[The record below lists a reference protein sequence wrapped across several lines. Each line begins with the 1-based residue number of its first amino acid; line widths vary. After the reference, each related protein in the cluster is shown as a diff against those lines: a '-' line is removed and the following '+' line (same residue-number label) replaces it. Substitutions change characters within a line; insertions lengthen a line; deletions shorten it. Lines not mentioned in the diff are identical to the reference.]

1 MSHVA
6 VENAHGLDQQLA
18 ALDLNSAAEGQG
30 GGGTGRRYIPPHL
43 RNKEASK
50 NGNAYASGRQSGYSV
65 APVRS
70 FSPKQYPQTWYPER
84 NHRHRSNYTKGWN
97 DCRTGYPSCGSQEL
111 SFYQAYRGGWPDR
124 RASPTHT
131 DCSVTTD
138 ANDDT
143 ASVLSWADRCDSP
156 GWDGGRSNGFV
167 NGYHDGR
174 DNRMNGDRSFG
185 GRGPSRS
192 DRGGRGFGYDN
203 KDGGGWNS
211 GKDNRDAYTSFGGRS
226 DRGKSSFFN
235 DRGSGSRGRYER
247 PGFGTRD
254 GGGNSRWVEDS
265 RDEEDWSKPTSPN
278 ERLEHEL
285 FSGSNT
291 GINFEKYDD
300 IPVEATGSSCPPHI
314 ESFHDVDMGEII
326 MGNITLSR
334 YTRPTPVQKH
344 AIPII
349 KAKRDLMA
357 CAQTG
362 SGKTA
367 AFLLPVL
374 SQIYSDGPGEAL
386 QAVKASSQE
395 NGKYGRRK
403 QYPISLVLAPTREL
417 ALQIYDE
424 ARKFAYR
431 SKVRPCVV
439 YGGADIGQQIRDLER
454 GCHLLVATP
463 GRLVDMMERG
473 KIGLDYCNYLVL
485 DEADRMLDMG
495 FEPQIRRIVEQDTMP
510 PKGLRQTMMFS
521 ATFPK
526 EIQILARDFLEEYIF
541 LAVGRVGS
549 TSENITQKVVWVE
562 ESDKRSFL
570 LDLLNATVIP
580 SEVQENSTENPEKPG
595 KDSLTLVFVE
605 TKKGAD
611 ALEDFLYREG
621 YACTSIHG
629 DRSQRDREEALHQ
642 FRSGRCPILV
652 ATAVAARGLDIS
664 NVKHVINFDL
674 PSDIEE
680 YVHRI
685 GRTGRV
691 GNLGLATSFFNDKNS
706 NITKDLLDIL
716 VESKQEVPSWLESLA
731 YEHQHKSSNRGRS
744 KRFSGG
750 FGARDYR
757 QTSNSSSSFSS
768 RGNRSTG
775 GHGGNR
781 GFGGGKGGFG
791 NFGYSNDGY
800 GGNYSQVDWW
810 GN

>member
-6 VENAHGLDQQLA
+6 VENAPSLDQQLA
-18 ALDLNSAAEGQG
+18 GLDLNSAADGQG
-30 GGGTGRRYIPPHL
+30 GGGAGRRYIPPHL

-50 NGNAYASGRQSGYSV
+50 N
-65 APVRS
+65 
-70 FSPKQYPQTWYPER
+70 
-84 NHRHRSNYTKGWN
+84 
-97 DCRTGYPSCGSQEL
+97 
-111 SFYQAYRGGWPDR
+111 
-124 RASPTHT
+124 
-131 DCSVTTD
+131 
-138 ANDDT
+138 
-143 ASVLSWADRCDSP
+143 DSP
-156 GWDGGRSNGFV
+156 GWDNGRSNGFV

-174 DNRMNGDRSFG
+174 DNRMNGDRGNYG
-185 GRGPSRS
+185 GRGATRGDRG
-192 DRGGRGFGYDN
+192 DRGGRGGFRGNRSGGSFNQSQPMQNSGFGYD
-203 KDGGGWNS
+203 KDSSGWNAS
-211 GKDNRDAYTSFGGRS
+211 KDPYTSFGGRT

-235 DRGSGSRGRYER
+235 DRGSGSRGRFDR
-247 PGFGTRD
+247 GGFGSRE
-254 GGGNSRWVEDS
+254 GGGNSRWVEDAA

-300 IPVEATGSSCPPHI
+300 IPVDATGNECPPHI
-314 ESFHDVDMGEII
+314 ESFCDLEMGEII
-326 MGNITLSR
+326 MGNINLSR
-334 YTRPTPVQKH
+334 YTRPTPVQKY

-349 KAKRDLMA
+349 KSKRDLMA

-374 SQIYSDGPGEAL
+374 SQIYTEGPGEAL
-386 QAVKASSQE
+386 QAAKSSGQE

-403 QYPISLVLAPTREL
+403 QYPIALILAPTREL

-439 YGGADIGQQIRDLER
+439 YGGADIGQQIRELER

-510 PKGLRQTMMFS
+510 PKGLRHTMMFS

-580 SEVQENSTENPEKPG
+580 SEVQENASESSEKPG

-691 GNLGLATSFFNDKNS
+691 GNLGLATSFFNEKNS

-716 VESKQEVPSWLESLA
+716 VEAKQEVPSWLENLA
-731 YEHQHKSSNRGRS
+731 YEQQHKTTTRGRS

-757 QTSNSSSSFSS
+757 QTNSGSSSSFGS
-768 RGNRSTG
+768 RGGRSAG

-781 GFGGGKGGFG
+781 GFGGGGGGFG
-791 NFGYSNDGY
+791 NFYSSDGY